1 MTQLT
6 PQQEAE
12 NNIHIIQ
19 ENAIAQKAQETSTAI
34 CDYLL
39 QNNTITEA
47 LNASVY
53 TVAALLVC
61 ANTTDES
68 PVLNEDN
75 AYKMFKLFVDN
86 VHACVSAY
94 IEKNASED
102 LSSEVPLDKSVV
114 GVV

>member
-1 MTQLT
+1 MTQLNT
-6 PQQEAE
+6 QQEVE
-12 NNIHIIQ
+12 NNIRIIQ
-19 ENAIAQKAQETSTAI
+19 ENAIAQKAQETSTVI

-75 AYKMFKLFVDN
+75 AHTMFKMFVDN
-86 VHACVSAY
+86 VHACISAY
-94 IEKNASED
+94 IEKNSPENINSAS
-102 LSSEVPLDKSVV
+102 VDKSVV